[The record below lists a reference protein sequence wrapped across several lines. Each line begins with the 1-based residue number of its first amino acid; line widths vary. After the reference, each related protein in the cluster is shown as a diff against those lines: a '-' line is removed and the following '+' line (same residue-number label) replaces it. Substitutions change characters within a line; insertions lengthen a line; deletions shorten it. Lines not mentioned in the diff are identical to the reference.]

1 MRDNFSLF
9 GLKSLL
15 SFVHS
20 DLGFFLNK
28 IVYSTQYKFL
38 FYFPLLLFLFFMF
51 ISSTYYSVWLCCHKV
66 IDLFDDFHVG
76 NSYDR
81 AISIEYRSYIK
92 SLLISIHH
100 QILNIM
106 YFRYIR
112 ITNYIDFELFILV
125 INQDVMSSLM
135 FLALWFI
142 CRDVMF
148 CYFE

>member
-15 SFVHS
+15 SFIHF
-20 DLGFFLNK
+20 GFSLNK
-28 IVYSTQYKFL
+28 MVYSTQSKFL
-38 FYFPLLLFLFFMF
+38 FYFPLFLFLFFIF
-51 ISSTYYSVWLCCHKV
+51 LSSTYYGVWLCCRKV
-66 IDLFDDFHVG
+66 IDLFDDFRVG
-76 NSYDR
+76 NSCDR

-100 QILNIM
+100 QILNIR

-112 ITNYIDFELFILV
+112 ITNYIDFELFIIV